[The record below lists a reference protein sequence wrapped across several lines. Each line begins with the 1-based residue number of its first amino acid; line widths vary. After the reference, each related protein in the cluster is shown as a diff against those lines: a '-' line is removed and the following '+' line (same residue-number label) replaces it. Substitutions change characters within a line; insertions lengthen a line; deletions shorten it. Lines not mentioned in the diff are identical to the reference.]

1 MLVHLL
7 PHRPY
12 MSELSESDVTGLW
25 SGHPVQHPHVSPV
38 DSYLRKKKVNLLI
51 KDFASRSPGETIK
64 DDNCLIAIIEETVQI
79 PCSLDTYEP
88 LKREDISVGWETY
101 EGLIVHTFKKGK
113 DYLENQDSKFKGRTQ
128 LFLPEL
134 PRGNFTLRLSD
145 VSLTDEGEYVCRYYR
160 IGEKSSSNLSHQCL
174 QVAGRYSDP
183 IVHGPASPVLKDSEV
198 NFTCKSTGG
207 YPKPK
212 IQWSVNKEPFQ
223 DSSRVDTRLSKDSRE
238 RYNVT
243 SILTVN
249 MTEKVTVSC
258 SVENEKLRDKRASPE
273 TECEFILCVIIKMTC
288 QKMRSHAEKKILL
301 TKSTPNLSFVFI
313 VIYSN
318 VLNIVEFK

>member
-1 MLVHLL
+1 MSHISIKLCLLLLSLV
-7 PHRPY
+7 Y
-12 MSELSESDVTGLW
+12 A
-25 SGHPVQHPHVSPV
+25 
-38 DSYLRKKKVNLLI
+38 I
-51 KDFASRSPGETIK
+51 

-273 TECEFILCVIIKMTC
+273 TEYLIKTEEEEEQDNITFWVVVGVAVAIVVVVIG
-288 QKMRSHAEKKILL
+288 E
-301 TKSTPNLSFVFI
+301 I
-313 VIYSN
+313 VKYNWGNQHQPPGVLRLN
-318 VLNIVEFK
+318 VRFPFSSWNS